1 MKRRLNNEAQLEKE
15 LGRFFKRLK
24 KEVLKGL
31 NEYWSDYQLL
41 QGQVN
46 LMLSPIHEAH
56 KEYYEIIRKYKLR
69 EYQLGKAEAKRLTRL
84 ANKDKVALKAA
95 TTLGIQGFVDK
106 DKNSLF
112 GTIPKAEEDLLNRTF
127 RASENT
133 LNRVDSQLNRIIS
146 DGYREGKGIN
156 KVANDI
162 TQRFDQLAT
171 WEARRIARTEIN
183 TSHNQA
189 TRDQYKADGVEYTQ
203 WIAAGD
209 DRTRDSHA
217 EVDGEIIPIDGK
229 YSNGLSYP
237 GDMSGPL
244 EEWINCRCS
253 NAPFV
258 VPYGYM
264 APSFS
269 PFRESD
275 LVPINDDVIKEPTPE
290 QLDQNLSDEQKAK
303 YEEYTKAIEEAQRVI
318 DSPLS
323 LPNEILQARTMLEYN
338 QGRLNQLKMVAN
350 EGLAKGYHQI
360 IGAVTSPP
368 ETPTDDQLQKN
379 LTNKELKEYKELKQI
394 IEWADDV
401 QNSKYISEKG
411 KKLAL
416 EKKNKALPRFKQL
429 TQKALGLTPKPK
441 PKPKTTPKPKAK
453 EPAKP
458 KLNLDEN
465 APKDLNNNIVL
476 TKEQADILTF
486 EELAEHH
493 GATYEGVK
501 TYDYDGRKYHTFTQS
516 FENGETF
523 TLRFEQGAVKSYAK
537 KGWVSPNEI
546 INEVFKTPEALKR
559 QTNEIWFKNT
569 NHGIS
574 HQRFNKSGYDSLNPR
589 TGGYNISK
597 PWYRLEQGEKK
608 DPNHRIVINPKY
620 FKGATGKMG
629 FIWEPVPNEARN
641 WKMTIHHEFTHSID
655 NSREYYEGKQWHR
668 DWTELSSSKEYR
680 KILKEEPD
688 FTWYANT
695 QASENFAEHGGYV
708 ARMLNNPSEQNK
720 KVEIQIH
727 NDKGGITEKSITFE
741 EYKDMYPLHY
751 EYFTKLF
758 KEVVPRY

>member
-1 MKRRLNNEAQLEKE
+1 MKRRQNNEAQLEKE
-15 LGRFFKRLK
+15 LGRFFRKLK

-31 NEYWSDYQLL
+31 DEYWSDYQLL

-46 LMLSPIHEAH
+46 LMLSPVHEAH

-69 EYQLGKAEAKRLTRL
+69 EYQLGKAEAKRLTKR
-84 ANKDKVALKAA
+84 ANKDKVALKAV

-127 RASENT
+127 RASQNT
-133 LNRVDSQLNRIIS
+133 LNRVDNQLNQIIS

-156 KVANDI
+156 QVANDI
-162 TQRFDQLAT
+162 TQRFDQLAD

-189 TRDQYKADGVEYTQ
+189 TRDQYKEDGVEYTQ
-203 WIAAGD
+203 WIAAND

-229 YSNGLSYP
+229 YSNGLAFP
-237 GDMSGPL
+237 GDTSGPL

-258 VPYGYM
+258 VPYGFM

-275 LVPINDDVIKEPTPE
+275 LVPINTETLAEPTQEQLEANLSPE
-290 QLDQNLSDEQKAK
+290 QRSQYEQ
-303 YEEYTKAIEEAQRVI
+303 YTKAVNEAQSII
-318 DSPLS
+318 DSKFS
-323 LPNEILQARTMLEYN
+323 LPRERLQARTQLEYN
-338 QGRLNQLKMVAN
+338 LSRLNQLKLVAN
-350 EGLAKGYHQI
+350 GELARGYQGI
-360 IGAVTSPP
+360 IGAVTSQP

-379 LTNKELKEYKELKQI
+379 LTKKELKEYKELKQI

-411 KKLAL
+411 KKHAL
-416 EKKNKALPRFKQL
+416 EEKNKALPRFKQL

-441 PKPKTTPKPKAK
+441 PKPKNTPKPKAK

-458 KLNLDEN
+458 KLILDEN
-465 APKDLNNNIVL
+465 APKDLNNNIIL
-476 TKEQADILTF
+476 SKEQVDSLTF

-501 TYDYDGRKYHTFTQS
+501 TYDYDGKKYHTFTQS
-516 FENGETF
+516 FENGETL
-523 TLRFEQGAVKSYAK
+523 TVRFEQGAVKSYTK

-546 INEVFKTPEALKR
+546 INEVLKTPLALRR
-559 QTNEIWFKNT
+559 QTDEIWFKN
-569 NHGIS
+569 NNNGIQ
-574 HQRFNKSGYDSLNPR
+574 HRPFTKSRYDSLRP
-589 TGGYNISK
+589 TVGGYNLSK
-597 PWYRLEQGEKK
+597 PWYRIEQWEKK

-629 FIWEPVPNEARN
+629 FIWEPRLNEARN
-641 WKMTIHHEFTHSID
+641 WKMTIPHEFTHSID
-655 NSREYYEGKQWHR
+655 NGREYYAGKQFHR
-668 DWTELSSSKEYR
+668 EWTELSSSKEYR
-680 KILKEEPD
+680 KILEAEPD

-695 QASENFAEHGGYV
+695 EASENFAEHGGYV
-708 ARMLNNPSEQNK
+708 ARMLNNPSEQNM
-720 KVEIQIH
+720 KVEIQIR
-727 NDKGGITEKSITFE
+727 NEKGGITKKDITFE

-751 EYFTKLF
+751 DYFTKLF